1 MLISWSCYRG
11 RRRQMGFAKFRD
23 DISADVY
30 GGHRTAEEKTLNLV
44 AGDGIE
50 KGRLCRGFDP
60 FDCDPHVQLAPE
72 SDDGL
77 HYRPHVMAGAIKALH
92 EAAVDLDLVKW
103 EAPQIA

>member
-1 MLISWSCYRG
+1 MS
-11 RRRQMGFAKFRD
+11 FAKFSD

-30 GGHRTAEEKTLNLV
+30 GGYRTAEEKTLDLI
-44 AGDGIE
+44 AGDVIE
-50 KGRLCRGFDP
+50 KARLCRGFDA
-60 FDCDPHVQLAPE
+60 FDRDPHVQLAPE

-77 HYRPHVMAGAIKALH
+77 HYRPHITAGAIKALH